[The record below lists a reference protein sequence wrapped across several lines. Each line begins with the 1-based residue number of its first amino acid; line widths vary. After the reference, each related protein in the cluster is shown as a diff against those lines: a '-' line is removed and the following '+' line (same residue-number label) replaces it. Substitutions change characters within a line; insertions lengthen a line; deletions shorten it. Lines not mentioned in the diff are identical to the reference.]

1 MSYQNKNS
9 KSYFFNPECYFIQD
23 YLCSYLNNNLNASEK
38 KNLENHLKKCPS
50 CSFEYESLIDFKREI
65 QRSISDKDIQ
75 NLFQHKAKK
84 IRYNKNKNLFDAIL
98 TIIFIIILIASI
110 TYLFLKIFDIASS
123 YLF

>member
-1 MSYQNKNS
+1 MRYQNKNS

-23 YLCSYLNNNLNASEK
+23 YLCSYLNNNLNVSEK
-38 KNLENHLKKCPS
+38 RNLENHLRKCPS

-75 NLFQHKAKK
+75 NLFQNNAEKM
-84 IRYNKNKNLFDAIL
+84 RYNKNKNLFDAIL
-98 TIIFIIILIASI
+98 TIIFIITLTTSI
-110 TYLFLKIFDIASS
+110 TYLFLKFFDTAGG